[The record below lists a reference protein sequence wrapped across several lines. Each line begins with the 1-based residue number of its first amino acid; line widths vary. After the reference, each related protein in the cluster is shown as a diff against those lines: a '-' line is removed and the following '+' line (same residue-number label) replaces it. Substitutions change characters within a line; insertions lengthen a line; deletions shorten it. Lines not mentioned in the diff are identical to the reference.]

1 MSISLSSF
9 FCWVHSIVANFVS
22 YSITFHSRTLFR
34 YCCYPRCFSSWAEDV
49 HGARLLCG
57 VVFGFGCTLVLSFSL
72 SLLLYLTSLFLF
84 SLSLLFPLSPLSSFL
99 SLLSPLSSLSSLSS
113 SCIYTKVASPRW
125 EALVDVLSRPKTK
138 LSVKRDVLTLFNVII
153 TTAPTIEERVQLRRV
168 LNLVRR
174 PPFFFLFFLQ

>member
-84 SLSLLFPLSPLSSFL
+84 SLSLSSFL
-99 SLLSPLSSLSSLSS
+99 SLLSPLSSLSSPLFPLLAY
-113 SCIYTKVASPRW
+113 IPRW
-125 EALVDVLSRPKTK
+125 QAHDGKHLLM
-138 LSVKRDVLTLFNVII
+138 
-153 TTAPTIEERVQLRRV
+153 
-168 LNLVRR
+168 
-174 PPFFFLFFLQ
+174 FFLVLKQNFLSNVMC